1 MLSSVLYFR
10 LVYYSV
16 ALAKDSGGGEIRTH
30 DTVSG
35 IPHFE
40 CGAFGHSATPPIYVD
55 LVRIELALPHCHR
68 TFPSGTRFKCAIPQI
83 PYPVD
88 PTGFEPVTSSLQTRR
103 SAN

>member
-1 MLSSVLYFR
+1 MLSSVLYFRLVYYSVALAKVDVIHSMLSSVLYFR

-40 CGAFGHSATPPIYVD
+40 CGAFGHSATPP
-55 LVRIELALPHCHR
+55 
-68 TFPSGTRFKCAIPQI
+68 
-83 PYPVD
+83 
-88 PTGFEPVTSSLQTRR
+88 
-103 SAN
+103 